1 MKKRCTKCGGVKWLC
16 EFAAEKRNRKDGK
29 CSQCRACKQKQKV
42 EFQNK
47 NPERARKWE
56 KENPGKMMGYRRR
69 WIENNL
75 EKKREWDNHPRQQ
88 EKRRIYVKENVDKLK
103 DPYIKHLLKRIG
115 ISKGQMSHE
124 MMEAKRQ
131 QIMLFREVEQFRK
144 EIRCVT
150 ANA

>member
-1 MKKRCTKCGGVKWLC
+1 
-16 EFAAEKRNRKDGK
+16 
-29 CSQCRACKQKQKV
+29 V

-88 EKRRIYVKENVDKLK
+88 EKRRIYLKENVDKLK